1 MLVFIDESGDTG
13 RKLDSGSSRYFIIS
27 LALFEEHDD
36 AVNCDQRISL
46 LRKELGIPDNY
57 EFHFAENSHRIR
69 LAFLNAIQP
78 YKFMYFSVAI
88 DKSPE
93 KLWGPGFQT
102 KESFYKYAC
111 QMVFTNALPYL
122 KNATVVLDQSGSP
135 DFRSRLSTYLKN
147 KLNTDAGKAIGK
159 IKQQRSSSNNLLQ
172 LADYVS
178 GVVNRK
184 IQGKKDWPE
193 YYRFINDK
201 EIWVQTWPK

>member
-13 RKLDSGSSRYFIIS
+13 RKLDSGSSRYFIVS
-27 LALFEEHDD
+27 LVLFEEHDD
-36 AVNCDQRISL
+36 AVNCDQRINL
-46 LRKELGIPDNY
+46 LRKELKLPDNY

-69 LAFLNAIQP
+69 LTFLNAIQP
-78 YKFMYFSVAI
+78 YKFLYFSVAI

-147 KLNTDAGKAIGK
+147 KLNTDADRTISK

-184 IQGKKDWPE
+184 IQGKKDWSE
-193 YYRFINDK
+193 YYRFLNDK
-201 EIWVQTWPK
+201 EIWVQVWPK